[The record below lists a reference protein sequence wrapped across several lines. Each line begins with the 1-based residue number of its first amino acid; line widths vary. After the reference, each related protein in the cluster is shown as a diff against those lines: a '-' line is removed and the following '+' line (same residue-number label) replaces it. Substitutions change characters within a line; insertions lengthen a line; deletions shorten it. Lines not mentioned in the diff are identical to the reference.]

1 MLGAVTALGAVPS
14 ILLLTATPAAA
25 HAEADGSGG
34 NSLRPL
40 FLAVT
45 FAAVVLASRGV
56 TLRRPRWPWAT
67 AVSVAVLAYAA
78 GEVSDA
84 IHVVAASLWIG
95 GVIDVALAWRTGTQ
109 REAAQAFT
117 MPGLGLLGV
126 VVVTGVRAAST
137 HLGDAQLALGTWWGR
152 TLALKITL
160 VASAALVGALIRRQ
174 WAPRLES
181 IVLTGVV
188 GLGLLL
194 GAASAPI
201 PEFAASGPL
210 SRSIEGGVVVVAPFA
225 PGDNAVVVTTD
236 HADVP
241 PVVFDGKR
249 VALSKSSAGAFVGVV
264 KLRAGRHTLRVGD
277 NPVERVA
284 VGGGDPKTVVHANF
298 AAPRAT
304 AECVDRI
311 VGAGVAATA
320 LTKAG
325 RPARL
330 AVSGGAA
337 DCQVGPSA
345 EDDAIDWEP
354 ALRLAAAKYP
364 NMRLVRTPAEAR
376 NSKVPVVLAPWLL
389 DGELVQTL
397 TNKGTPVLL
406 AALRDPTDALAV
418 DYRNTA
424 TELGLSPTAAGLE
437 GYIQFLADVAGAKAT
452 LPVPGIYAVSTVG
465 VMPTDLGPAHESPGW
480 APNVAL
486 VKVA

>member
-1 MLGAVTALGAVPS
+1 ML
-14 ILLLTATPAAA
+14 
-25 HAEADGSGG
+25 
-34 NSLRPL
+34 
-40 FLAVT
+40 LA
-45 FAAVVLASRGV
+45 
-56 TLRRPRWPWAT
+56 
-67 AVSVAVLAYAA
+67 
-78 GEVSDA
+78 
-84 IHVVAASLWIG
+84 
-95 GVIDVALAWRTGTQ
+95 
-109 REAAQAFT
+109 
-117 MPGLGLLGV
+117 
-126 VVVTGVRAAST
+126 VVVTTGVWESSS

-181 IVLTGVV
+181 IVLTSVV

-236 HADVP
+236 NEAAP

-249 VALSKSSAGAFVGVV
+249 VALTKSSAGSFVGVV

-277 NPVERVA
+277 TPVERVG
-284 VGGGDPKTVVHANF
+284 VGGGDPKVVVHATF

-311 VGAGVAATA
+311 VGAGVAASA

-325 RPARL
+325 QPARL

-345 EDDAIDWEP
+345 DGGIDWEP

-364 NMRLVRTPAEAR
+364 NVRLVRTFAEALR
-376 NSKVPVVLAPWLL
+376 SDVPVVLAPWLL
-389 DGELVQTL
+389 DGQLVQAL
-397 TNKGTPVLL
+397 TNKGTPLML

-424 TELGLSPTAAGLE
+424 VDLGLSPTAAGLE
-437 GYIQFLADVAGAKAT
+437 GYIQFLADVAGGQAT
-452 LPVPGIYAVSTVG
+452 PPTAGIYAVSAVG
-465 VMPTDLGPAHESPGW
+465 VMPTGLGPAHESPGW